1 MDRAPRPGKRRSV
14 RPEPAPFWGRPTIT
28 PKLVVEK
35 PETGKRH
42 LQVPLEVAR
51 EIDPNVAIG
60 DTVEVLF
67 REGGSTKFLL
77 GTDHLGRDLLSR
89 VIHGARISLIV
100 ALVTLDVGG
109 TLGVL
114 LGLVAGG
121 TAAGPTKS

>member
-1 MDRAPRPGKRRSV
+1 M
-14 RPEPAPFWGRPTIT
+14 
-28 PKLVVEK
+28 
-35 PETGKRH
+35 
-42 LQVPLEVAR
+42 AR